1 MLFMKAWFW
10 NSLKKYSAIFCEMG
24 YTRDDI
30 TILER

>member
-10 NSLKKYSAIFCEMG
+10 NSHKKYSAIFSEMR

-30 TILER
+30 II